1 MIYKGVGGD
10 VIFSTT
16 AANDIPFQIPV
27 SVYLKDSKG
36 NLFLMPNEPESINY
50 EYTAAHTTDYNT
62 KGDPIVR
69 RAKHSIVRVSV
80 QGRTGAASRL
90 HYDKDAFLFSSSLQT
105 PVETVNSF
113 VSSLKSFLTP
123 AKHDESSGHL
133 TDKNTGVEFI
143 DLINGYILGNL
154 QLEGIEVTQDVG
166 STRKGYLWSANF
178 VSYTGH
184 KVTKTEL
191 SGWAKFFDIIASIA
205 DGITNFITTIDSY
218 IQGTISYIIA
228 PIKNALVAVRRAIDS
243 FDNLVNNTVYGGR
256 AALESIRSAVG
267 DIALSTLAS
276 VNTIVEISNN
286 IGDLYGYGSLKDM
299 WTEWNDL
306 KELEPP
312 SDLSARYNED
322 GTDKE
327 HYPSVTEVTNA
338 VEDLIKEMEVLAG
351 YMGYHSNRLDNNPVA
366 VGGSFLDKQNAH
378 ALMAQASG
386 AASAETL
393 NDRHEGNYASV
404 RLRAGETLIEAAQ
417 RYLGDANEW
426 ATLAAINEWL
436 DAHTDGEGNPARAG
450 MSILIPEPLGQPIQ
464 FNNNLHDLSGL
475 LLSDIGLTGDGDLD
489 LERDNNDVGLVH
501 GDDNLVQAIVNR
513 LRTSLGELPYQPEYG
528 LGSPI
533 GQPVNDKMREYVTLT
548 IIEQLSQDD
557 RIARV
562 KDVVIQSEGDTF
574 FVDLSVV
581 PITGESVN
589 ITLPL

>member
-10 VIFSTT
+10 ALFSSTT
-16 AANDIPFQIPV
+16 SDIPFYIPV
-27 SVYLKDSKG
+27 SVYLKDPKG
-36 NLFLMPNEPESINY
+36 KLFLMPNEPEGISYNFNTPHSVTYNIDGKPVMRRGVNPITSI
-50 EYTAAHTTDYNT
+50 T
-62 KGDPIVR
+62 
-69 RAKHSIVRVSV
+69 V
-80 QGRTGAASRL
+80 QGRTGSSPRL
-90 HYDKDAFLFSSSLQT
+90 HYGSDASSDIMSPT
-105 PVETVNSF
+105 ETVNEF
-113 VSSLKSFLTP
+113 LKSLKSFTDTTANQTTRLLS
-123 AKHDESSGHL
+123 EGSGSVQL
-133 TDKNTGVEFI
+133 I
-143 DLINGYILGNL
+143 DLINGYTFSGV
-154 QLEGIEVTQDVG
+154 QLESVEVNQNVG
-166 STRKGYLWSANF
+166 STRKGYIWSANF
-178 VSYTGH
+178 IAYSYEPI
-184 KVTKTEL
+184 TEQ
-191 SGWAKFFDIIASIA
+191 SVWASILGIISGA
-205 DGITNFITTIDSY
+205 IDKISVFSAVLDGY
-218 IQGTISYIIA
+218 IQGTVSYA
-228 PIKNALVAVRRAIDS
+228 LSPIKNALVATRRAIDN
-243 FDNLVNNTVYGGR
+243 FDNLVNNTAYGTR
-256 AALESIRSAVG
+256 DALESIRSAAA
-267 DIALSTLAS
+267 DIALSALTS
-276 VNTIVEISNN
+276 VDTIRTTWEAK
-286 IGDLYGYGSLKDM
+286 GDLYGYNSLKDM

-351 YMGYHSNRLDNNPVA
+351 YMGYHNSAVANNPVA
-366 VGGSFLDKQNAH
+366 VGGSFLDRQNAH

-386 AASAETL
+386 AASAATL
-393 NDRHEGNYASV
+393 GDRQEDSYASV

-417 RYLGDANEW
+417 RYIGDANEW

-475 LLSDIGLTGDGDLD
+475 LLSDIGLTADGDLD
-489 LERDNNDVGLVH
+489 LERDRNDVGLVH
-501 GDDNLVQAIVNR
+501 GDDNLTQAIVNR

-533 GQPVNDKMREYVTLT
+533 GQPVNEKMREYVTLT
-548 IIEQLSQDD
+548 IIEQLSQDE